1 MAAAALLPLTSLA
14 AEIAPM
20 TPYDATYALLR
31 KGKQIGV
38 GTRSLH
44 DRGDG
49 QFHLSNQSDLRWL
62 IFTDQRTEK
71 ADFQLK
77 DGQILSRQYSY
88 QRTGTGPDE
97 EYAMRFDG
105 QQITSG
111 KAGIE
116 VEDEAFDPLSY
127 QQQLALDL
135 AAGKRE
141 MSYTIVKELKTKHY
155 RFRVAGEERIKTPYG
170 ELDTLR
176 LERVRENSRRQ
187 TIFWLAPELN
197 YALVKLWQAKDG
209 IEQMELQLSDFKQ
222 SR

>member
-20 TPYDATYALLR
+20 SPYDATYALLR

-38 GTRSLH
+38 GSRSLH
-44 DRGDG
+44 LNDAG
-49 QFHLSNQSDLRWL
+49 QYQLSNQSDLRWL
-62 IFTDQRTEK
+62 IFTDQRSEH
-71 ADFQLK
+71 ADFTFK
-77 DGQILSRQYSY
+77 DGQVQSMSY
-88 QRTGTGPDE
+88 RYERKGTGPDE
-97 EYAMRFDG
+97 DYAMMFDG
-105 QQITSG
+105 QQVISG
-111 KAGIE
+111 DAGIE
-116 VEDEAFDPLSY
+116 TQGQVFDPLSY

-135 AAGKRE
+135 AAGKQE
-141 MSYTIVKELKTKHY
+141 MAYTIIKELKTKHY

-176 LERVRENSRRQ
+176 LERVRENSKRQ
-187 TIFWLAPELN
+187 TIFWLAPSLN

-222 SR
+222 TP